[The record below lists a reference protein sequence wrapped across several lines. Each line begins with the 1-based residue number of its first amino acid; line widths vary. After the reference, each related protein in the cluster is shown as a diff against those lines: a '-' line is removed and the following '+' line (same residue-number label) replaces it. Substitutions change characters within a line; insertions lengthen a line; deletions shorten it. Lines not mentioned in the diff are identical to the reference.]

1 MKSELCDSYTCI
13 RWQLSDQFI
22 LVSVKQHAIISV
34 IGISVHLYLIVIKDG
49 RSEYITI

>member
-34 IGISVHLYLIVIKDG
+34 IGISVNHIGTSLLNCDKRWKI
-49 RSEYITI
+49 